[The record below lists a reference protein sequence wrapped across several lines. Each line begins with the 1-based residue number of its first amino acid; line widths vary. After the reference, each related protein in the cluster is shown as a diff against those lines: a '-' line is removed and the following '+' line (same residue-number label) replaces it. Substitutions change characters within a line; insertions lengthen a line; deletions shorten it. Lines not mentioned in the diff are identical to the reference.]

1 MGITIYTLAFIGGC
15 TTVLIMV
22 GMLKSC
28 FSSLPKDAVE
38 EALEE
43 VTRKR
48 KRK

>member
-1 MGITIYTLAFIGGC
+1 MLYTFAFIGGC

-22 GMLKSC
+22 GMLKTA
-28 FSSLPKDAVE
+28 FSSLPNDRIE

-43 VTRKR
+43 VTRKK